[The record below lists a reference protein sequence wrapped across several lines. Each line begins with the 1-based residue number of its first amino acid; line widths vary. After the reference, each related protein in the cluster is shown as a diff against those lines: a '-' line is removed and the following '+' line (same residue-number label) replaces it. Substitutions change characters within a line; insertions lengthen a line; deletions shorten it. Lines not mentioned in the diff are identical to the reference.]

1 VRNNVVIYRPPSRW
15 PVVIAFAAAIMIHL
29 CAVVLASR
37 RAPPSAEVSS
47 AGTSPSIEIEY
58 PNTPPLPPEVDTMPE
73 PPTVSAPTDFVEPN
87 PSPAHSLIRNPTP
100 IRPLAKARLSPTSNG
115 LASAVN
121 APRPGYPYEA
131 RRRNITGRGV
141 VALMVDEATGAV
153 IGAEME
159 QSIGSPILDQAALS
173 ALRRWRFKN
182 GTPVR
187 VRVPITFTMTGAHF

>member
-1 VRNNVVIYRPPSRW
+1 MRNDVLVYRPPSRW
-15 PVVIAFAAAIMIHL
+15 SVVIAFAAAIMIHV
-29 CAVVLASR
+29 CAVALASH
-37 RAPPSAEVSS
+37 RAFTSAEVLPAS
-47 AGTSPSIEIEY
+47 TSRPIQIED
-58 PNTPPLPPEVDTMPE
+58 PDTPPLPPEVETMLE
-73 PPTVSAPTDFVEPN
+73 PPTVSAPTDFIEPN
-87 PSPAHSLIRNPTP
+87 PSPSHSLIRYPRP
-100 IRPLAKARLSPTSNG
+100 IRPIAKARLGRTSNG
-115 LASAVN
+115 RTFAMN
-121 APRPGYPYEA
+121 APRPEYPYEA
-131 RRRNITGRGV
+131 RRRNITGSGV